1 MPCRDSWVHQAH
13 RQPSSSA
20 IRFQGRIWGLFRVGA
35 ESYAKGFSS
44 VFWPPVFAG
53 EENVC
58 PSEGRDVGEK
68 ICRGALAF
76 LFSFGCGLT
85 EVEGV
90 PMDND
95 GCKQV

>member
-1 MPCRDSWVHQAH
+1 MPGEIFGLVGES
-13 RQPSSSA
+13 
-20 IRFQGRIWGLFRVGA
+20 GWGLFRVGA
-35 ESYAKGFSS
+35 ESYAKGFST

-58 PSEGRDVGEK
+58 PSEGRDVGEN

-76 LFSFGCGLT
+76 LFSFGYGLT

>member
-1 MPCRDSWVHQAH
+1 MELSDDNSFAKSPRWSNWPFKE
-13 RQPSSSA
+13 RT
-20 IRFQGRIWGLFRVGA
+20 WGLFRVGA
-35 ESYAKGFSS
+35 ESYAKRFSS
-44 VFWPPVFAG
+44 AFWPPVFAG

-58 PSEGRDVGEK
+58 PSEGRDVGEN

>member
-1 MPCRDSWVHQAH
+1 MR
-13 RQPSSSA
+13 
-20 IRFQGRIWGLFRVGA
+20 GLFRVGA

-58 PSEGRDVGEK
+58 PSEGRDVGKK

-95 GCKQV
+95 GCKRPIRNWLSEFSRL